1 MEIKWLED
9 FLSLAKTGSFSQS
22 AVARNVTQSTF
33 SRRIKA
39 LEIWLGVAL
48 VDRSTYPTRLTD
60 AGMAFKNTAEEFLRE
75 LYRARDALRQ
85 ASGRLKDQVSF
96 SAMHTLSLNFFPKWL
111 LTLEKSLGPLNARL
125 IGDNIH
131 NCVEL
136 LVDGS
141 CEFLLC
147 FAHDATPVL
156 IDEKRFPYATL
167 GSDRL
172 IPVSGIDGKRR
183 PRYTLPAKRSAPAPY
198 LAYAPESLLGR
209 AVEQRLQ
216 STSPRCHLDP
226 CYENSMAEALKA
238 MAVEGHGLAWL
249 PHMTIRGDLR
259 SGRLA
264 RGRRR
269 ALGHPP
275 GDPPVPLSRRR
286 RATGG
291 GHLGAGARGL
301 AATCGL
307 IGPGRPGSIYAQR
320 A

>member
-39 LEIWLGVAL
+39 LEIWLGVSL

-60 AGMAFKNTAEEFLRE
+60 AGHSFKSTAEELLRE
-75 LYRARDALRQ
+75 LYQTRNSLRQ
-85 ASGRLKDQVSF
+85 ESGKLKDQVSF

-111 LTLEKSLGPLNARL
+111 LTMEKAIGPLNARL
-125 IGDNIH
+125 IADNIH

-156 IDEKRFPYATL
+156 IDEKRFPFAIL
-167 GSDRL
+167 GSDKL
-172 IPVSGIDGKRR
+172 VPVSAVDKKKK
-183 PRYTLPAKRSAPAPY
+183 PRFTLPARRRSPSPY

-216 STSPRCHLDP
+216 STSPNCHLAP
-226 CYENSMAEALKA
+226 CYENSMAEALRA
-238 MAVEGHGLAWL
+238 MAAQGHGLAWL
-249 PHMTIRGDLR
+249 PQMAIRGDLR
-259 SGRLA
+259 GGRLA
-264 RGRRR
+264 RAGDERWDIPMQIRLYR
-269 ALGHPP
+269 GTGP
-275 GDPPVPLSRRR
+275 GTPEVEAIWTQVLSR
-286 RATGG
+286 
-291 GHLGAGARGL
+291 
-301 AATCGL
+301 
-307 IGPGRPGSIYAQR
+307 
-320 A
+320 

>member
-60 AGMAFKNTAEEFLRE
+60 AGQSFKVTAEELLRE
-75 LYRARDALRQ
+75 LYQTRDTLRQ
-85 ASGRLKDQVSF
+85 VSGRLKDQVSF

-111 LTLEKSLGPLNARL
+111 LSMEKSLGPLNARL
-125 IGDNIH
+125 IADNIH

-136 LVDGS
+136 LIDGS

-147 FAHDATPVL
+147 FAHDATPVQ
-156 IDEKRFPYATL
+156 IDEKHFTFASL
-167 GSDRL
+167 GSDKL
-172 IPVSGIDGKRR
+172 IPVSGVDKKRQ
-183 PRYTLPAKRSAPAPY
+183 PRFTLPAKRSSPAPY

-216 STSPRCHLDP
+216 STPPRCHLSP
-226 CYENSMAEALKA
+226 CYENSMAEALRA
-238 MAVEGHGLAWL
+238 MAVQGHGLAWL
-249 PHMTIRGDLR
+249 PQMAIRGDLR
-259 SGRLA
+259 GGRLA
-264 RGRRR
+264 R
-269 ALGHPP
+269 A
-275 GDPPVPLSRRR
+275 GDERWDVPMEIRLYR
-286 RATGG
+286 GI
-291 GHLGAGARGL
+291 GAGTPQVEAIWSRVLGN
-301 AATCGL
+301 
-307 IGPGRPGSIYAQR
+307 
-320 A
+320 